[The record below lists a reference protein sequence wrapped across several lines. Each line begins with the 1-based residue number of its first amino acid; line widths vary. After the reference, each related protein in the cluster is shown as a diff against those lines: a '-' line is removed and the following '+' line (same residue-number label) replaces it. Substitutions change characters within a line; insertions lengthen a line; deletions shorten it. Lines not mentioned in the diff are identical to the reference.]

1 MACFYARDQLPDL
14 RAIVMWGEEPWQEG
28 VLSWKEL
35 LRIGDSGTV
44 PNPGKK
50 ECSHGRNYSEQE
62 TQVQYQTL
70 ARRSALMEGITP
82 NRRLRYST
90 KLWQEGVLSWKE
102 LLRIGDSGTV
112 PNPGKKECSLE
123 WNYSE

>member
-50 ECSHGRNYSEQE
+50 ECSHGRNY
-62 TQVQYQTL
+62 
-70 ARRSALMEGITP
+70 
-82 NRRLRYST
+82 
-90 KLWQEGVLSWKE
+90 
-102 LLRIGDSGTV
+102 
-112 PNPGKKECSLE
+112 LE
-123 WNYSE
+123 